1 MDFLSQANSLPVY
14 LICGGVL
21 LFIVIM
27 CVIFLVKSYRA
38 GLKIGMDP
46 KVLKRAIT
54 SSATFTLLPS
64 VSILLG
70 VIALGGT
77 LGVPVSWLRLSVIG
91 ALQYELNVAEI
102 AATSMGLSGLRLSEM
117 NVSVFTT
124 IMLVMTVGI
133 LSGVFCTLFGLK
145 KYLGKMAAKS
155 KTETKPTEKI
165 RPGFGAY
172 ATIAMF
178 VGLCSAYIGSYIGTF
193 TSSGDYLP
201 LTVALISA
209 AAMGVFQYFTVKKKQ
224 AWLENFD
231 IATSMFVGMAAA
243 VLINLAV

>member
-1 MDFLSQANSLPVY
+1 MDFLSQVNSLPVY

-27 CVIFLVKSYRA
+27 CVVFLVKSYRA

-91 ALQYELNVAEI
+91 ALQYELNV
-102 AATSMGLSGLRLSEM
+102 
-117 NVSVFTT
+117 
-124 IMLVMTVGI
+124 
-133 LSGVFCTLFGLK
+133 
-145 KYLGKMAAKS
+145 GKS
-155 KTETKPTEKI
+155 P
-165 RPGFGAY
+165 
-172 ATIAMF
+172 
-178 VGLCSAYIGSYIGTF
+178 
-193 TSSGDYLP
+193 LP
-201 LTVALISA
+201 VWD
-209 AAMGVFQYFTVKKKQ
+209 FP
-224 AWLENFD
+224 D
-231 IATSMFVGMAAA
+231 
-243 VLINLAV
+243 

>member
-27 CVIFLVKSYRA
+27 CVVFLVKSYRA

-77 LGVPVSWLRLSVIG
+77 LGVPPLYFGPLHLSKAVS
-91 ALQYELNVAEI
+91 
-102 AATSMGLSGLRLSEM
+102 
-117 NVSVFTT
+117 
-124 IMLVMTVGI
+124 IM
-133 LSGVFCTLFGLK
+133 
-145 KYLGKMAAKS
+145 KS
-155 KTETKPTEKI
+155 PFDMSCQ
-165 RPGFGAY
+165 RGY
-172 ATIAMF
+172 AM
-178 VGLCSAYIGSYIGTF
+178 
-193 TSSGDYLP
+193 
-201 LTVALISA
+201 
-209 AAMGVFQYFTVKKKQ
+209 
-224 AWLENFD
+224 
-231 IATSMFVGMAAA
+231 
-243 VLINLAV
+243 